1 MTNDREYILTAR
13 PGYTIEEAIENTSIE
28 NACIEEYEYGLYLH
42 TYPAIPLTIQALKP
56 KPHPAYM
63 RRTHVVLREGEKVL
77 KKPVPENMLTTD
89 VNPFFQVIQR
99 VVVMLEGTTM
109 ENIIRSL
116 IQQYLWFEDTG
127 REMRTIELI
136 VEKMNSLGLL
146 VKIKEKKKVIYK
158 VGLEVESGY
167 RLVDL
172 VRGYDPFEYQIMEM
186 ISNRGVVSN
195 KEIHSH
201 IIEGLKWTKNVAVVE
216 NYLIRL
222 RKKGCITKTGDW
234 YRYKNALKPIGKTSK
249 MSPMD
254 VELRRKDTL
263 E

>member
-1 MTNDREYILTAR
+1 MTAR
-13 PGYTIEEAIENTSIE
+13 PGFTIEEAIENTSIE

-42 TYPAIPLTIQALKP
+42 TYLAMPLTIQALKP
-56 KPHPAYM
+56 KPHPSYM

-99 VVVMLEGTTM
+99 IVVTTEGATL

-116 IQQYLWFEDTG
+116 VQQYLWFEDNR
-127 REMRTIELI
+127 REYRTIELI
-136 VEKMNSLGLL
+136 AERMHTNGLL
-146 VKIKEKKKVIYK
+146 VRIKEKKREIYK
-158 VGLEVESGY
+158 AGIEIESGF

-201 IIEGLKWTKNVAVVE
+201 IIEGLKWTKNDAVIE
-216 NYLIRL
+216 DYLIRL
-222 RKKGCITKTGDW
+222 RKKDCITKTGDW
-234 YRYKNALKPIGKTSK
+234 YRYKNALKPMGKTSK

-254 VELRRKDTL
+254 VELRRRDTL